1 LVVRDTVRT
10 TEKEKETTMS
20 SLALTGRGN
29 RIIVLATLYQNPTQP
44 RTRLSHDRVQAI
56 RASLGNVE

>member
-1 LVVRDTVRT
+1 
-10 TEKEKETTMS
+10 MS
-20 SLALTGRGN
+20 SLALTAHGN